1 MEQEQTKAIQK
12 PLLAGKRVIVAGA
25 GIAGLAFP
33 LALRKQWPS
42 QYDAE
47 FPTIVIY
54 ERDNRETQIGREGYS
69 ISIRGDPLGGGMQA
83 LHKMGMLEELL
94 DVSLT
99 GRGNGTQRDGKTSQ
113 DNGAFCLWNLSWNPL
128 LRMTGAASDKELPTS
143 NMRIKRDA
151 MRTVLIAAIDQLSH
165 VTIRWQTPC
174 LSAEI
179 LPGVEKPVKVCLADD
194 RVDYSDFL
202 IVADGA
208 SSRIRSHVRP
218 TDTLNFAGICM
229 ISGTARF
236 GEGEIPKPMDK
247 NWGGV
252 LGGGGTGLFVSVV
265 DSRSALWALSY
276 RENRPRGRLAAPMPE
291 EQVQSVL
298 QEALELGRPFS
309 EPLPTLIKA
318 TDPSTLTVM
327 NAMDKRPFAHEN
339 GSPIIFIGDSNH
351 AMSPFAG
358 NGANMALC
366 DAWDLSEQLCRSETV
381 EQALKAY
388 DILSMP
394 RSSKAIDMSH
404 WSISL
409 LHSQGLKLLCYRLFL
424 AILRLF
430 V

>member
-1 MEQEQTKAIQK
+1 MEQEQTKERQK
-12 PLLAGKRVIVAGA
+12 PLLAGKRVIVVGA

-42 QYDAE
+42 QYDAD

-69 ISIRGDPLGGGMQA
+69 ISIRGDPLAGGVQA
-83 LHKMGMLEELL
+83 LHRMGMLEKLL

-99 GRGNGTQRDGKTSQ
+99 GRGNGTKRDGKTLQ
-113 DNGAFCLWNLSWNPL
+113 DNGAFCLWDLSWNTL
-128 LRMTGAASDKELPTS
+128 LRSTGVASDKELPTS

-151 MRTVLIAAIDQLSH
+151 LRTVLIAAIEQLSG
-165 VTIRWQTPC
+165 VTIRWQTSC
-174 LSAEI
+174 LSAEV
-179 LPGVEKPVKVCLADD
+179 LTRVDKPVKVCLADD
-194 RVDYSDFL
+194 SVDYSDFMV
-202 IVADGA
+202 VADGA
-208 SSRIRSHVRP
+208 RSRIRSYVRP

-229 ISGTARF
+229 ISGIARF
-236 GEGEIPKPMDK
+236 GDGEIPKPMDK
-247 NWGGV
+247 DWGGV

-265 DSRSALWALSY
+265 DSQSALWVVSY
-276 RENRPRGRLAAPMPE
+276 RTNRPRDRLAAPISE
-291 EQVQSVL
+291 GQVQSLL
-298 QEALELGRPFS
+298 QEALELGRPFP

-366 DAWDLSEQLCRSETV
+366 DAWDLAEQLCQSETV

-388 DILSMP
+388 DNLSMP
-394 RSSKAIDMSH
+394 RSSKAINMSH

-409 LHSQGLKLLCYRLFL
+409 LHSRGLKLWCYKLFL

>member
-1 MEQEQTKAIQK
+1 
-12 PLLAGKRVIVAGA
+12 LLDHIVTGA

-42 QYDAE
+42 KYDAE

-54 ERDNRETQIGREGYS
+54 ERDDLKTQIGREGYS
-69 ISIRGDPLGGGMQA
+69 ISIRGDALAGGIQA
-83 LHKMGMLEELL
+83 LQKIGILEKLL

-99 GRGNGTQRDGKTSQ
+99 GRDNSTHTDGETSQ
-113 DNGAFCLWNLSWNPL
+113 DRGAFCLWDLKWNCL
-128 LRMTGAASDKELPTS
+128 LRMTGKATDNELPAPS
-143 NMRIKRDA
+143 MRIKRDA
-151 MRTVLIAAIDQLSH
+151 LRTVLIAAVDAISH
-165 VTIRWQTPC
+165 VTMHWRTPC

-179 LPGVEKPVKVCLADD
+179 SPGAEQPVKVCLADD

-208 SSRIRSHVRP
+208 GSKVRSKLRP
-218 TDTLNFAGICM
+218 TDTLNYAGICM

-236 GEGEIPKPMDK
+236 GENEIPKPMDK

-252 LGGGGTGLFVSVV
+252 LGGGGIGLFVSAV

-276 RENRPRGRLAAPMPE
+276 PEIHARDRLAAPMSE

-298 QEALELGRPFS
+298 QEALELGRPFM

-327 NAMDKRPFAHEN
+327 NAMDKQPFAHDN
-339 GSPIIFIGDSNH
+339 GCPIIFIGDSNH

-366 DAWDLSEQLCRSETV
+366 DAWDLAEQLCQSKTLEH
-381 EQALKAY
+381 ALRTY
-388 DILSMP
+388 DGLSMP

-409 LHSQGLKLLCYRLFL
+409 LHSQGLKLLCYKLCL
-424 AILRLF
+424 AVLRLF
-430 V
+430 I